1 MSAEDAA
8 KRFCDCHGSRAPGM
22 FAHTGCHGG
31 NNDGD
36 RRNVRHTSRACPAAA
51 PRSPPAPPPLTLFLR
66 RCHRRL
72 LRGQGGRN
80 CNPARETD
88 RNCCDRASPC
98 PRDPDGNPREG
109 SRSGAAS
116 RLQSLKSACRWA
128 PTRGP
133 AMRGRYNSPMDR
145 PSDMQPARAEPIR
158 FTYEDYLAFPEDGR
172 RHELIDGEHIVTP
185 APMRMHQEVL
195 GRLFNA
201 IWNHLEVHP
210 IGKVY
215 VSPID
220 VILSDT
226 DVVQP
231 DIVYVSNERR
241 DVLGKWIHGAPDL
254 AIEIVSPSSRRLD
267 EVTKRRLFEKF
278 GVRDTGRGSGSRGRE
293 GPPHRRDRGARPHRG
308 AGAREGRR
316 ARHAAPAG
324 PLGAVGVAVRAW
336 GVNGASAPGLDSIA
350 GAVQRPFP
358 AAPRAPARG

>member
-1 MSAEDAA
+1 
-8 KRFCDCHGSRAPGM
+8 
-22 FAHTGCHGG
+22 
-31 NNDGD
+31 
-36 RRNVRHTSRACPAAA
+36 
-51 PRSPPAPPPLTLFLR
+51 
-66 RCHRRL
+66 
-72 LRGQGGRN
+72 
-80 CNPARETD
+80 
-88 RNCCDRASPC
+88 
-98 PRDPDGNPREG
+98 
-109 SRSGAAS
+109 
-116 RLQSLKSACRWA
+116 
-128 PTRGP
+128 
-133 AMRGRYNSPMDR
+133 MDR

-278 GVRDTGRGSGSRGRE
+278 GVREYGVVDPEVAVVKVHRIDETGALVRIAE
-293 GPPHRRDRGARPHRG
+293 L
-308 AGAREGRR
+308 ARERDDVLDT
-316 ARHAAPAG
+316 
-324 PLGAVGVAVRAW
+324 PLLPDLSVQLAWLFEPGA
-336 GVNGASAPGLDSIA
+336 
-350 GAVQRPFP
+350 
-358 AAPRAPARG
+358 